1 MSKDTSKN
9 CISRAAM
16 TNLRSHVQH
25 LLNNDVPPSHIR
37 FIVQWCRVSATH
49 GRTWIGQL
57 EDADVDHLNVYYF
70 AELIDKNPSA
80 LDSVLKLPADQVSY
94 TTEFSRGNAD
104 DVVYTTIIVLI
115 DDRDKEAFSSDIREC
130 IFPKEQARWFRG
142 TLDESGVAAPFTLAA
157 GILTPAE
164 LSRESSRSSSPV
176 ASTAAQLPSAPH
188 GRACDSRATAER
200 AQALR
205 HRV

>member
-25 LLNNDVPPSHIR
+25 HLNNDVPPSHIR

-94 TTEFSRGNAD
+94 TTELSRGNAD

-115 DDRDKEAFSSDIREC
+115 DDRDKAAFSSDIGEC
-130 IFPKEQARWFRG
+130 IHAPTTALHLQPHCVVFYRNRARWFLSPHLLSLDRG
-142 TLDESGVAAPFTLAA
+142 KGVGTSFR
-157 GILTPAE
+157 G
-164 LSRESSRSSSPV
+164 
-176 ASTAAQLPSAPH
+176 
-188 GRACDSRATAER
+188 CDGDG
-200 AQALR
+200 
-205 HRV
+205 VV